1 MVDTTQTAGIGLGA
15 ISDYLAF
22 VALADVS
29 SEADLSDFPS
39 ILNLFDADA
48 QKQARMTDGD
58 IAFLDSLYSAR
69 LNAASGTAQYRE
81 IADRMVRD
89 RKE

>member
-1 MVDTTQTAGIGLGA
+1 
-15 ISDYLAF
+15 
-22 VALADVS
+22 
-29 SEADLSDFPS
+29 
-39 ILNLFDADA
+39 
-48 QKQARMTDGD
+48 MTDWD